1 MVPPRIRQIRQLT
14 AAARVLREPAGE
26 RRRLL
31 AMRAAFALPYGQ
43 LLRYTSDPIG
53 DLAEERYE
61 ALLAAVLEDAGLRHS
76 KMR

>member
-1 MVPPRIRQIRQLT
+1 
-14 AAARVLREPAGE
+14 
-26 RRRLL
+26 
-31 AMRAAFALPYGQ
+31 MRAAFALPYGQ

-61 ALLAAVLEDAGLRHS
+61 ALVAAVLEDAGLRHS